1 MVILNKIIDL
11 GAFVMMPVIL
21 FIMGLFF
28 RLKVKDALRAGIT
41 VGIGFKGIGLAAG
54 LIGTTMTPL
63 VTKLQ
68 ELWGLSLDAVDLG
81 VPIISAISFSDGR
94 FVLMIFG
101 GVILANILLLWLN
114 ATKTLNVDIWNY
126 WHYLFIGTMATAIS
140 GNMFIGMITGVI
152 YSICNLLLAD
162 RNHEVIAEVCG
173 EHYRGLSF
181 CTMAFP
187 FLLLVGRG
195 INRVLDKIPGI
206 KDINLNIK
214 NIPDRYSF
222 LGEPIM
228 IGFIIGGLLAIIA
241 RYSWDQ
247 ALLVGM
253 SMASAM
259 FLLPRMISI
268 LMEGLSPIATGARE
282 FMAARF
288 PDRELRIGMD
298 FALLVGDPDMITLG
312 MIFIPVSLVMA
323 VLIPGNRVLPLV
335 GLTNLS
341 YMMMAPVIA
350 ARRNMFRAFII
361 GLTVVASVFLIATR
375 LTPLI
380 TEIGISSGLV
390 ETGGSY
396 SIFNTGEH
404 VGYFLLEILQL
415 IFK

>member
-1 MVILNKIIDL
+1 
-11 GAFVMMPVIL
+11 
-21 FIMGLFF
+21 
-28 RLKVKDALRAGIT
+28 
-41 VGIGFKGIGLAAG
+41 
-54 LIGTTMTPL
+54 
-63 VTKLQ
+63 
-68 ELWGLSLDAVDLG
+68 
-81 VPIISAISFSDGR
+81 
-94 FVLMIFG
+94 
-101 GVILANILLLWLN
+101 
-114 ATKTLNVDIWNY
+114 
-126 WHYLFIGTMATAIS
+126 
-140 GNMFIGMITGVI
+140 MITGVI

-396 SIFNTGEH
+396 SLFNTGEH